1 MKRQSTGHEA
11 IKRRLSLFFVLGLC
25 LILVLNTAFLATY
38 MRSSALQNTVKYEM
52 TVLDQLSENIDSMNS
67 TAKALLLQLYN
78 NRSVQQI
85 LSYDTLSDVQL
96 ISLLSQLSDYYFSTP
111 YMYDYYLI
119 NLSLERV
126 CTRQGLF
133 SFDSFGD
140 QDLLSLIE
148 SERGRDL
155 PQYQAIVRPHA
166 RTAEGAVPTSYFTY
180 FKYDNYRDVPPTAYL
195 VMNIS
200 DSWIQEEIND
210 VCAENEQVFLFDQDG
225 GLILANDSGA
235 ATEAEGVADVYRHVQ
250 DAAGSYFEI
259 SLGGVSY
266 TALHEVVNEG
276 RWTMVRLLP
285 SDQIYKEANFMAFT
299 AGLISLLLLVICLS
313 IYFLSKKKVLSPVD
327 RLLTQLRDME
337 EAQGHT
343 DPLFKDLLLTL
354 LRDPAPLPDSAALPE
369 LLQRYHVSLRL
380 ERGTVLCLCRID
392 RYVDFCDQYDHQT
405 RSALQYAIY
414 NVARD
419 LLQPVCQLEYVVP
432 EPGGLLLV
440 LYDFEAEEADIP
452 DLIRAP
458 LEETQ
463 TVLLEQLGLSFSFAV
478 SDVGTF
484 SDFKVQY
491 SQTQELLQR
500 RFFTGPRSRLWPDD
514 VVHPETREYQPL
526 LPAIQQFSER
536 LQLQDYPAARK
547 LVSETLSDL
556 RAYPVPVIQQGVSRI
571 SNTLLDY
578 LYTLQGTGRDT
589 SLQNVRSDLLQ
600 VLSRAET
607 FDEIQE
613 CYDALFEKLER
624 LAGESRETG
633 TSYRRLV
640 DEVKAYIEE
649 RYADPNLSLQ
659 SLSDRFPFSPIYLG
673 RVFRRIV
680 GCSVAD
686 YINRVRL
693 EQVARLLVTTDLPVR
708 DAALACGFDN
718 PPYLFTLFKKQYGVT
733 PGEYKKLHA
742 QRPDDET

>member
-1 MKRQSTGHEA
+1 MKHPSTGHET
-11 IKRRLSLFFVLGLC
+11 IKRRLSLFFVLGVC

-38 MRSSALQNTVKYEM
+38 MRSSALHNTVKYEM

-85 LSYDTLSDVQL
+85 LSYDSLSDVEL

-133 SFDSFGD
+133 SFESFGD
-140 QDLLSLIE
+140 QDLLSLLE
-148 SERGRDL
+148 NTDGHDL

-166 RTAEGAVPTSYFTY
+166 LTAEGAVPTSYFTY
-180 FKYDNYRDVPPTAYL
+180 FKYDNYRDVPPKAYL

-235 ATEAEGVADVYRHVQ
+235 STEAEGVAEVYQHVQ
-250 DAAGSYFEI
+250 EADGSYFEI
-259 SLGGVSY
+259 ELGGVSY
-266 TALHEVVNEG
+266 TALHEKVNDG
-276 RWTMVRLLP
+276 RWTMARLLP
-285 SDQIYKEANFMAFT
+285 SARIYREANFMALT

-327 RLLTQLRDME
+327 RLLTQLRDMQ

-380 ERGTVLCLCRID
+380 DRGTVLCLCQID

-405 RSALQYAIY
+405 RAALQYAIF

-419 LLQPVCQLEYVVP
+419 LLQPVCQLEYVIP
-432 EPGGLLLV
+432 EPGTLLLI
-440 LYDFEAEEADIP
+440 LYDFEAEEREIP
-452 DLIRAP
+452 ELIRTP

-463 TVLLEQLGLSFSFAV
+463 KVLLEQLGLSFSFAV

-500 RFFTGPRSRLWPDD
+500 RFFTGVQSRLWPDD
-514 VVHPETREYQPL
+514 VEHPETREYQPL

-547 LVSETLSDL
+547 LVKETLSDL
-556 RAYPVPVIQQGVSRI
+556 RAYPVPVILQGVSRI
-571 SNTLLDY
+571 NNTLLDY
-578 LYTLQGTGRDT
+578 LYTLRGTGRDT

-607 FDEIQE
+607 YDEIQE
-613 CYDALFEKLER
+613 CYDALFDKLEKLS
-624 LAGESRETG
+624 GESKETG

-649 RYADPNLSLQ
+649 QYADPNLSLQ

-693 EQVARLLVTTDLPVR
+693 EQVARLLTTTELPVR

-718 PPYLFTLFKKQYGVT
+718 PPYLYTLFKKQYGVT
-733 PGEYKKLHA
+733 PGEYKKLHSH
-742 QRPDDET
+742 RPGDET

>member
-1 MKRQSTGHEA
+1 MKHPSTGHET

-85 LSYDTLSDVQL
+85 LSYDSLSDVEL

-133 SFDSFGD
+133 SFESFGD
-140 QDLLSLIE
+140 QDLLSLLE
-148 SERGRDL
+148 DTDGHDL

-166 RTAEGAVPTSYFTY
+166 LTAEGSVPTSYFTY
-180 FKYDNYRDVPPTAYL
+180 FKFDNYRDVPPKAYL

-235 ATEAEGVADVYRHVQ
+235 STEAEGVAEVYQHVQ
-250 DAAGSYFEI
+250 EADGSYFEI
-259 SLGGVSY
+259 ELGGVSY
-266 TALHEVVNEG
+266 TALYEKVNDG
-276 RWTMVRLLP
+276 RWTMARLLP
-285 SDQIYKEANFMAFT
+285 SARIYREANFMALT

-327 RLLTQLRDME
+327 RLLTQLRDMQ

-380 ERGTVLCLCRID
+380 DRGTVLCLCQID

-405 RSALQYAIY
+405 RAALQYAIF

-419 LLQPVCQLEYVVP
+419 LLQPVCQLEYVIP
-432 EPGGLLLV
+432 EPGTLLLI
-440 LYDFEAEEADIP
+440 LYDFEAEEREIP
-452 DLIRAP
+452 ELIRTP

-463 TVLLEQLGLSFSFAV
+463 KVLLEQLGLSFSFAV

-500 RFFTGPRSRLWPDD
+500 RFFTGVQSRLWPDD
-514 VVHPETREYQPL
+514 VEHPETREYQPL

-547 LVSETLSDL
+547 LVKETLSDL
-556 RAYPVPVIQQGVSRI
+556 RAYPVPVILQGVSRI
-571 SNTLLDY
+571 NNTLLDY
-578 LYTLQGTGRDT
+578 LYTLRGTGRDT

-607 FDEIQE
+607 YDEIQE
-613 CYDALFEKLER
+613 CYDALFDKLEKLS
-624 LAGESRETG
+624 GESKETG

-649 RYADPNLSLQ
+649 QYADPNLSLQ

-693 EQVARLLVTTDLPVR
+693 EQVARLLTTTELPVR

-718 PPYLFTLFKKQYGVT
+718 PPYLYTLFKKQYGVT
-733 PGEYKKLHA
+733 PGEYKKLHSH
-742 QRPDDET
+742 RPGDET

>member
-1 MKRQSTGHEA
+1 MKHPSTGHET
-11 IKRRLSLFFVLGLC
+11 IKRRLSLFFVLGVC

-38 MRSSALQNTVKYEM
+38 MRSSALHNTVKYEM
-52 TVLDQLSENIDSMNS
+52 TVLDQLSENIDSMSS

-85 LSYDTLSDVQL
+85 LSYDSLSDVEL

-133 SFDSFGD
+133 SFESFGD
-140 QDLLSLIE
+140 QDLLSLLE
-148 SERGRDL
+148 NTDGHDL

-166 RTAEGAVPTSYFTY
+166 LTAEGAVPTSYFTY
-180 FKYDNYRDVPPTAYL
+180 FKYDNYRDVPPKAYL

-235 ATEAEGVADVYRHVQ
+235 STEAEGVAEVYQHVQ
-250 DAAGSYFEI
+250 EADGSYFEI
-259 SLGGVSY
+259 ELGGVSY
-266 TALHEVVNEG
+266 TALHEKVNDG
-276 RWTMVRLLP
+276 RWTMARLLP
-285 SDQIYKEANFMAFT
+285 SARIYREANFMALT

-327 RLLTQLRDME
+327 RLLTQLRDMQ

-380 ERGTVLCLCRID
+380 DRGTVLCLCQID

-405 RSALQYAIY
+405 RAALQYAIF

-419 LLQPVCQLEYVVP
+419 LLQPVCQLEYVIP
-432 EPGGLLLV
+432 EPGTLLLI
-440 LYDFEAEEADIP
+440 LYDFEAEEREIP
-452 DLIRAP
+452 ELIRTP

-463 TVLLEQLGLSFSFAV
+463 KVLLEQLGLSFSFAV

-500 RFFTGPRSRLWPDD
+500 RFFTGVQSRLWPDD
-514 VVHPETREYQPL
+514 VEHPETREYQPL

-547 LVSETLSDL
+547 LVKETLSDL
-556 RAYPVPVIQQGVSRI
+556 RAYPVPVILQGVSRI
-571 SNTLLDY
+571 NNTLLDY
-578 LYTLQGTGRDT
+578 LYTLRGTGRDT

-607 FDEIQE
+607 YDEIQE
-613 CYDALFEKLER
+613 CYDALFDKLEKLS
-624 LAGESRETG
+624 GESKETG

-649 RYADPNLSLQ
+649 QYADPNLSLQ

-693 EQVARLLVTTDLPVR
+693 EQVARLLTPTELPVR

-718 PPYLFTLFKKQYGVT
+718 PPYLYTLFKKQYGVT
-733 PGEYKKLHA
+733 PGEYKKLHSH
-742 QRPDDET
+742 RPGDET